1 MVPRGAAGRV
11 AGRAGWPSLKG
22 TNGQLK
28 FPLNIPLTITS
39 LSWGFNFV
47 ALKELYREMSPPAVS
62 VVRFG
67 VMFVLLVLICL
78 AKRERLVPERKDA
91 GRILAVGFVTMGIYM
106 VLFMEGMK
114 GTTPAEGAIVLATA
128 PIFTF
133 LFSCALKQER
143 FSASALAG
151 SLVAFVGVVLVIL
164 GGSAAGHGSVQGNLT
179 ILASSVVW
187 ATGAVMM
194 KPLLSRY
201 SPVAVLT
208 MAMPG
213 ALPALLPY
221 GLAATFATD
230 FARISPTAWFNFSTV
245 AVMSGVVAFVCFYT
259 GLRQIGASAA
269 VLYQYF
275 VPPIAAFFAWVV
287 MGKALGPIQF
297 LGLAVVLGGVA
308 YAGQARARAAKLAA
322 L

>member
-1 MVPRGAAGRV
+1 M
-11 AGRAGWPSLKG
+11 KI
-22 TNGQLK
+22 
-28 FPLNIPLTITS
+28 PLNVPLTITA

-47 ALKELYREMSPPAVS
+47 ALKELYREMAPPVVS
-62 VVRFG
+62 VVRYG

-78 AKRERLVPERKDA
+78 VKRESLVPKREDFW
-91 GRILAVGFVTMGIYM
+91 RIQGVGFIAMGLYM
-106 VLFMEGMK
+106 ILFMEGMK

-133 LFSCALKQER
+133 LFSCILKQER
-143 FSASALAG
+143 FSLSALVG
-151 SLVAFVGVVLVIL
+151 SLIAFFGVILVIL
-164 GGSAAGHGSVQGNLT
+164 GGSAAGHGSLQGNFT
-179 ILASSVVW
+179 ILIAAIVW
-187 ATGAVMM
+187 AGGAVMM
-194 KPLLSRY
+194 KPLLNRY
-201 SPVAVLT
+201 APVAVLT

-213 ALPALLPY
+213 ALPVLIPY
-221 GLAATFATD
+221 GLAATLATD
-230 FARISPTAWFNFSTV
+230 FTRITPMGWFNFSTV

-308 YAGQARARAAKLAA
+308 YAGQARARAARLAA
-322 L
+322 A

>member
-1 MVPRGAAGRV
+1 M
-11 AGRAGWPSLKG
+11 KI
-22 TNGQLK
+22 
-28 FPLNIPLTITS
+28 PLNVPLTITA

-47 ALKELYREMSPPAVS
+47 ALKELYREMTPPTVS
-62 VVRFG
+62 VARYG
-67 VMFVLLVLICL
+67 VMFALLVLICL
-78 AKRERLVPERKDA
+78 VRRESLVPKREDVA
-91 GRILAVGFVTMGIYM
+91 RILGVGFVAMGLYM

-133 LFSCALKQER
+133 FFSCFFGQEK
-143 FSASALAG
+143 FSSSALMG
-151 SLVAFVGVVLVIL
+151 SLIAFTGVVLVIL
-164 GGSAAGHGSVQGNLT
+164 GGSAAGHGSVQGNVT
-179 ILASSVVW
+179 ILISAVVW
-187 ATGAVMM
+187 AGGAVMM

-213 ALPALLPY
+213 ALPVLIPY
-221 GLAATFATD
+221 GLAATLATD
-230 FARISPTAWFNFSTV
+230 FAKITPTGWFNFSTV

-269 VLYQYF
+269 ALYQYF

-287 MGKALGPIQF
+287 MGKPLGPIQF

-308 YAGQARARAAKLAA
+308 YAGQARARAARLVAT
-322 L
+322 